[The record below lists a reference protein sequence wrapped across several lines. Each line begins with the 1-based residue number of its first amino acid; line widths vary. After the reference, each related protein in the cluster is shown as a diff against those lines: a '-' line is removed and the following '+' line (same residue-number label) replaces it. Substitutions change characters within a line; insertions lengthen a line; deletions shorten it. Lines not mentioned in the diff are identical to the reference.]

1 MSLVL
6 MRKIGHTLL
15 IITEKT
21 PLGLREVQ
29 LTLCDLGRG
38 TVGGGPKDQQ
48 LSKLLNYLDWMFKSC
63 WNVFDLS
70 FIHIKIGV

>member
-1 MSLVL
+1 

-29 LTLCDLGRG
+29 LNFCEPGEGD
-38 TVGGGPKDQQ
+38 GGG
-48 LSKLLNYLDWMFKSC
+48 S
-63 WNVFDLS
+63 
-70 FIHIKIGV
+70 